1 MYHLIFVVK
10 IKNNMTVCILG
21 EGLSSL
27 TLAKALVNEKI
38 YVDVLTSKKTQAI
51 NQSRTLGISK
61 SNIEFF
67 NKKIINIENIIWKIK
82 KIHIFSD
89 NLKNEK
95 LINFENNNQQLF
107 SIIKNYK
114 LYDILKKDLKKNRYF
129 KKKKFKKNLNDLE
142 QYDIVI
148 NTDYS
153 NYITKKY
160 FSKKIV
166 KKYNSYAYTAIID
179 HKKILNNIAIQI
191 FTKKGPFAFLPIS
204 NNKTSIVFS
213 IVDIKKRKD
222 ENVKKLINYYN
233 NKYKIQKINK
243 IESFELQSLNLRSYY
258 QNKFLAFGDL
268 LHRIHPLAGQGF
280 NMTLRDIKIFL
291 KIVKH
296 RNSLGLPLDYSVN
309 KEFEKKIKHR
319 NLIFSK
325 GIDLIYEFF
334 NIEKKI
340 KSNVLSKSVKVL
352 GKNQIINRIFTN
364 LADRGILS

>member
-38 YVDVLTSKKTQAI
+38 YVDVLTSDKITAI
-51 NQSRTLGISK
+51 NKSRTLGISR

-67 NKKIINIENIIWKIK
+67 NKEIINIEKLIWKIK

-95 LINFENNNQQLF
+95 LINFENNNEQLF
-107 SIIKNYK
+107 SIIKNRE
-114 LYDILKKDLKKNRYF
+114 LYEVLKNDLKKNQYF
-129 KKKKFKKNLNDLE
+129 KKKKIKKNLNELE
-142 QYDIVI
+142 KYDIVI
-148 NTDYS
+148 NTDYL

-160 FSKKIV
+160 FSKKII
-166 KKYNSYAYTAIID
+166 KKYNSYAYTAIIT
-179 HKKILNNIAIQI
+179 HKKILNNIATQI

-213 IVDIKKRKD
+213 IDDNKKRKD
-222 ENVKKLINYYN
+222 ENIRELINHYN
-233 NKYKIQKINK
+233 YKYKIQKINK
-243 IESFELQSLNLRSYY
+243 IESFELLSLNLRSYY

-280 NMTLRDIKIFL
+280 NMTIRDTKIFL
-291 KIVKH
+291 KIIKK
-296 RNSLGLPLDYSVN
+296 RNNLGLPLDFSVN
-309 KEFEKKIKHR
+309 KEFEKQIKHR

-334 NIEKKI
+334 NFEKKI
-340 KSNVLSKSVKVL
+340 KNNILSKSVKAISQ
-352 GKNQIINRIFTN
+352 NPTINRILTN
-364 LADRGILS
+364 LADKGI